1 MGRSATARGGLVL
14 AGAGNRNRTLF
25 PRPPRARPGVPR
37 LARPR
42 AVNVRLVLSTAAT
55 LALVIA
61 LAACASPASTSTRPA
76 PTSSP
81 STSTPHPAATT
92 TLGCAWYS
100 PTGSDGQ
107 VVNVTATGPACSTQ
121 ALVAWLAAQTRRTWR
136 SEPMIPGSFGELLA
150 VERKAGSAVWV
161 YFTGP
166 EPSATT
172 TGSPPERTQTGPPAA
187 VEAGTIAD
195 DLMAAGWSPSP

>member
-1 MGRSATARGGLVL
+1 M
-14 AGAGNRNRTLF
+14 
-25 PRPPRARPGVPR
+25 PR

-42 AVNVRLVLSTAAT
+42 AVNVRLVLSTAAA
-55 LALVIA
+55 LALVAA
-61 LAACASPASTSTRPA
+61 LAACGTATSTSTRPA
-76 PTSSP
+76 PAP
-81 STSTPHPAATT
+81 STSTSTPRPSPSASL
-92 TLGCAWYS
+92 LGCAWYS

-121 ALVAWLAAQTRRTWR
+121 ALVAWLAQQTRGTWR

-150 VERKAGSAVWV
+150 VERKAGSSVWV

-187 VEAGTIAD
+187 ALAGTIAD
-195 DLMAAGWSPSP
+195 DLMAAGWSPAP